1 MTKLIQDLW
10 IVEDSGIVL
19 FHRVFDEIIDANLF
33 GGMMSALNSFAE
45 ELTKSGLSNFEVSD
59 KQFSLLKDG
68 NYLFI
73 ANTSKKQNLKKLNKE
88 LELIK
93 NKFYENFQAEILNNW
108 NGDTTLFNSFMQQ
121 IEESLEGFI
130 QKLEESFW

>member
-10 IVEDSGIVL
+10 ILEDSGIVL

-45 ELTKSGLSNFEVSD
+45 EITKSGLSNFEVSN
-59 KQFSLLKDG
+59 KQFSLLKGG

-73 ANTSKKQNLKKLNKE
+73 ANASKKRKLKKLNQE
-88 LELIK
+88 LESIK
-93 NKFYENFQAEILNNW
+93 NKFFETYQEEILNNW
-108 NGDTTLFNSFMQQ
+108 NGDTNLFDSFKQQ
-121 IEESLEGFI
+121 IEESFEGFI
-130 QKLEESFW
+130 EKLEESFW

>member
-10 IVEDSGIVL
+10 ILEDSGIVL

-45 ELTKSGLSNFEVSD
+45 VLTKSGLSNFEVSN

-73 ANTSKKQNLKKLNKE
+73 ANASNKRKLKKLNQE

-93 NKFYENFQAEILNNW
+93 NKFFETYHEELLNNW
-108 NGDTTLFNSFMQQ
+108 NGDTNLFDSFKQQ
-121 IEESLEGFI
+121 IEESFEGLI
-130 QKLEESFW
+130 GKLEESFW

>member
-10 IVEDSGIVL
+10 ILEDSGIVL
-19 FHRVFDEIIDANLF
+19 FHRVFDEQVDVNLF

-45 ELTKSGLSNFEVSD
+45 EIAESGLSSFEVSN
-59 KQFSLLKDG
+59 KLFSILKDG

-73 ANTSKKQNLKKLNKE
+73 ANTSKKRKLKKLNQE

-93 NKFYENFQAEILNNW
+93 NKFFEVYKEDLLSRW
-108 NGDTTLFNSFMQQ
+108 NGNTVLFEGFMQQ
-121 IEESLEGFI
+121 IEQSLEVVI
-130 QKLEESFW
+130 ENLEESFW